1 MRERDEPLMSPGRR
15 TALAAGLD
23 VLVVAVF
30 TLIGRRTHD
39 EPLDPAGWWG
49 TAWPFLAGLAIG
61 WVVVAASSQTWP
73 TRWWHGLT
81 VWIATVFGGM
91 ALRDMV
97 GQGTALSFVVV
108 ATVFLGV
115 TLVGWRLVL
124 WVVDR
129 RRPEPTRTAD
139 RGGAGGARLS
149 STPGWVTR
157 SVLRSCTVPP
167 TGRGDAASSR
177 PATGTAWPK
186 SSASASRGRPRT
198 LGRRTSV
205 TPWTPPLR
213 ALDASAAPGPRPP
226 SWPGSS

>member
-23 VLVVAVF
+23 ALVVAVF

-39 EPLDPAGWWG
+39 EPLDPAGWWD

-61 WVVVAASSQTWP
+61 WAVVAASSQTWP

-97 GQGTALSFVVV
+97 GQGTALPFVIV

-124 WVVDR
+124 WAVDR
-129 RRPEPTRTAD
+129 RRPEPTRRTDPRRGRVRPPVEHTRVGDPLGLEDLHGPSD
-139 RGGAGGARLS
+139 R
-149 STPGWVTR
+149 TR
-157 SVLRSCTVPP
+157 GRGVVPP
-167 TGRGDAASSR
+167 GDRDRVAEELDIR
-177 PATGTAWPK
+177 Q
-186 SSASASRGRPRT
+186 PRT
-198 LGRRTSV
+198 
-205 TPWTPPLR
+205 PE
-213 ALDASAAPGPRPP
+213 DPRPQD
-226 SWPGSS
+226 

>member
-23 VLVVAVF
+23 ALVVAVF

-39 EPLDPAGWWG
+39 EPLDPAGWWD

-61 WVVVAASSQTWP
+61 WAVVAASSQTWP

-97 GQGTALSFVVV
+97 GQGTALPFVIV
-108 ATVFLGV
+108 ATIFLGV

-124 WVVDR
+124 WFLDR
-129 RRPEPTRTAD
+129 RRPEQTSDPR
-139 RGGAGGARLS
+139 RG
-149 STPGWVTR
+149 
-157 SVLRSCTVPP
+157 
-167 TGRGDAASSR
+167 
-177 PATGTAWPK
+177 
-186 SSASASRGRPRT
+186 RGRPPVEHTRVGDPLGLEDLHGPSERT
-198 LGRRTSV
+198 RGRGVVPPGDRDRVAEELDIRQPRT
-205 TPWTPPLR
+205 PE
-213 ALDASAAPGPRPP
+213 DPRP
-226 SWPGSS
+226 

>member
-23 VLVVAVF
+23 ALVVAVF

-39 EPLDPAGWWG
+39 EPLDPAGWWD
-49 TAWPFLAGLAIG
+49 TAWPFLSGLAVG
-61 WVVVAASSQTWP
+61 WVVVVASSQTWP

-108 ATVFLGV
+108 ATIFLGV

-124 WVVDR
+124 WAVDR
-129 RRPEPTRTAD
+129 RRPEPTRTTD
-139 RGGAGGARLS
+139 PRRG
-149 STPGWVTR
+149 
-157 SVLRSCTVPP
+157 
-167 TGRGDAASSR
+167 
-177 PATGTAWPK
+177 
-186 SSASASRGRPRT
+186 RGRPPVEHTRVGDPLGLEDLHGPSDRT
-198 LGRRTSV
+198 RGRGVVPPGDRDRVAEELDIRQART
-205 TPWTPPLR
+205 PE
-213 ALDASAAPGPRPP
+213 DPRPQ
-226 SWPGSS
+226 G

>member
-1 MRERDEPLMSPGRR
+1 MSPGRR

-23 VLVVAVF
+23 ALVVAVF

-39 EPLDPAGWWG
+39 EPLDPAGWWD

-61 WVVVAASSQTWP
+61 WAVVAASSQTWP

-97 GQGTALSFVVV
+97 GQGTALPFVIV
-108 ATVFLGV
+108 ATIFLGV

-129 RRPEPTRTAD
+129 RRPEPTRTTD
-139 RGGAGGARLS
+139 PRRG
-149 STPGWVTR
+149 
-157 SVLRSCTVPP
+157 
-167 TGRGDAASSR
+167 
-177 PATGTAWPK
+177 
-186 SSASASRGRPRT
+186 RGRPPVEHTRVGDPLGLEDLHGPSDRT
-198 LGRRTSV
+198 RGRGVVPPGDRDRVAEELDIRQPRT
-205 TPWTPPLR
+205 PE
-213 ALDASAAPGPRPP
+213 DPRPQ
-226 SWPGSS
+226 G

>member
-23 VLVVAVF
+23 ALVVAVF

-39 EPLDPAGWWG
+39 EPLDPAGWWD

-97 GQGTALSFVVV
+97 GQGTALPFVIV
-108 ATVFLGV
+108 ATIFLGV

-129 RRPEPTRTAD
+129 RRPEPTRTTD
-139 RGGAGGARLS
+139 PRRG
-149 STPGWVTR
+149 
-157 SVLRSCTVPP
+157 
-167 TGRGDAASSR
+167 
-177 PATGTAWPK
+177 
-186 SSASASRGRPRT
+186 RGRPPVEHTRVGDPLGLEDLHGPSDRT
-198 LGRRTSV
+198 RGRGVVPPGDRDRVAEELDIRQPRT
-205 TPWTPPLR
+205 PE
-213 ALDASAAPGPRPP
+213 DPRPQ
-226 SWPGSS
+226 G

>member
-23 VLVVAVF
+23 ALVVAVF

-39 EPLDPAGWWG
+39 EPLDPAGWWD

-61 WVVVAASSQTWP
+61 WAVVAASSQTWP

-97 GQGTALSFVVV
+97 GQGTALPFVIV
-108 ATVFLGV
+108 ATIFLGV

-129 RRPEPTRTAD
+129 RRPEPTRTTD
-139 RGGAGGARLS
+139 PRRG
-149 STPGWVTR
+149 
-157 SVLRSCTVPP
+157 
-167 TGRGDAASSR
+167 
-177 PATGTAWPK
+177 
-186 SSASASRGRPRT
+186 RGRPPVEHTRVGDPLGLEDLHGPSDRT
-198 LGRRTSV
+198 RGRGVVPPGDRDRVAEELDIRQPRT
-205 TPWTPPLR
+205 PE
-213 ALDASAAPGPRPP
+213 DPRPQ
-226 SWPGSS
+226 G

>member
-23 VLVVAVF
+23 ALVVAVF

-39 EPLDPAGWWG
+39 EPLDPAGWWD

-61 WVVVAASSQTWP
+61 WAVVAASSQTWP

-97 GQGTALSFVVV
+97 GQGTALPFVIV
-108 ATVFLGV
+108 ATIFLGV

-129 RRPEPTRTAD
+129 RRPEPTRTTD
-139 RGGAGGARLS
+139 PRRG
-149 STPGWVTR
+149 
-157 SVLRSCTVPP
+157 
-167 TGRGDAASSR
+167 
-177 PATGTAWPK
+177 
-186 SSASASRGRPRT
+186 RGRPPVEHTRVGDPLGLEDLHGPSDRPRGRGVVPPGDRDRVAEELDIRQPRT
-198 LGRRTSV
+198 
-205 TPWTPPLR
+205 PE
-213 ALDASAAPGPRPP
+213 DPRPQ
-226 SWPGSS
+226 G

>member
-23 VLVVAVF
+23 ALVVAVF

-39 EPLDPAGWWG
+39 EPLDPAGWWD

-61 WVVVAASSQTWP
+61 WAVVAASSQTWP

-97 GQGTALSFVVV
+97 GQGTALPFVIV
-108 ATVFLGV
+108 ATIFLGV

-139 RGGAGGARLS
+139 PRRG
-149 STPGWVTR
+149 
-157 SVLRSCTVPP
+157 
-167 TGRGDAASSR
+167 
-177 PATGTAWPK
+177 
-186 SSASASRGRPRT
+186 RGRPPVEHTRVGDPLGLEELHGPSDRT
-198 LGRRTSV
+198 RGRGVVPPGDRDRVAEELDIRQPRT
-205 TPWTPPLR
+205 PE
-213 ALDASAAPGPRPP
+213 GPRPQ
-226 SWPGSS
+226 G

>member
-23 VLVVAVF
+23 ALVVAVF

-39 EPLDPAGWWG
+39 EPLDPAGWWD

-61 WVVVAASSQTWP
+61 WAVVAASSQTWP

-97 GQGTALSFVVV
+97 GQGTALPFVIV
-108 ATVFLGV
+108 ATIFLGV

-124 WVVDR
+124 WAVDR
-129 RRPEPTRTAD
+129 RRPEPTRRTDPRRGRVRPPVEHTRVGDPLGLEDLHGPSD
-139 RGGAGGARLS
+139 R
-149 STPGWVTR
+149 TR
-157 SVLRSCTVPP
+157 GRGVVPP
-167 TGRGDAASSR
+167 GDRDRVAEELDIR
-177 PATGTAWPK
+177 Q
-186 SSASASRGRPRT
+186 PRT
-198 LGRRTSV
+198 
-205 TPWTPPLR
+205 PE
-213 ALDASAAPGPRPP
+213 DPRPQ
-226 SWPGSS
+226 G